1 MRVDL
6 DDVSLS
12 LAPTLALRKSSW
24 PIDGKVVWNGEGNR
38 LATREV
44 KKLGGDGDGWRA
56 EAYRAAK
63 MEHLD
68 YGISARRK
76 DGIFAVRSLQRD

>member
-1 MRVDL
+1 
-6 DDVSLS
+6 
-12 LAPTLALRKSSW
+12 
-24 PIDGKVVWNGEGNR
+24 
-38 LATREV
+38 
-44 KKLGGDGDGWRA
+44 
-56 EAYRAAK
+56 